1 MIKLIKAIFYIY
13 KIIFELVLIVIS
25 SYFIILRYLF
35 TFVNDVLKIKLN
47 KRKEVK
53 ENESKSNK
61 KTGTR

>member
-13 KIIFELVLIVIS
+13 KVIFELVLIVIS

>member
-1 MIKLIKAIFYIY
+1 MITLIKAIFYIY
-13 KIIFELVLIVIS
+13 KVIFELVLIVVG

>member
-1 MIKLIKAIFYIY
+1 MITLIKAIFYIY
-13 KIIFELVLIVIS
+13 KVIFELVLIVVS